1 MRNHPFS
8 ATILSLFP
16 EMFPGTLGYSLAG
29 KALERGMWTLDTL
42 NIRDFGLTK
51 HKCVD
56 DAPYGGGAGMVM
68 RVDVLDAALQAA
80 HEKAPHNKMIYMS
93 PRGKPFTQEMARDF
107 SMLAGLTILC
117 GRFEAV
123 DERIFDKWSL
133 AEISMGDYILSGGE
147 VAAMTLLDVVVRIL
161 PDVMGNKESDS
172 EESFAGDL
180 LEYPHYTRPHTWD
193 NKIVPDVLLSGD
205 HQKIATWRQ
214 AQAEKITKERRPDL
228 WERYRMNNSK

>member
-1 MRNHPFS
+1 MHAQPFS

-29 KALERGMWTLDTL
+29 KALEKGVWTLDTI

-56 DAPYGGGAGMVM
+56 DTPYGGGAGMVM
-68 RVDVLDAALQAA
+68 RADVLDAALQSA
-80 HEKAPHNKMIYMS
+80 HEKAPQNKMIYMS
-93 PRGKPFTQEMARDF
+93 PRGKPFTQGIAREY
-107 SMLAGLTILC
+107 ATYPGLTILC

-123 DERIFDKWSL
+123 DARLFDTWPL

-161 PDVMGNKESDS
+161 PGVMGNKESDS
-172 EESFAGDL
+172 EESFANDL

-205 HQKIATWRQ
+205 HQKIATWRRV
-214 AQAEKITKERRPDL
+214 QAEKITKERRPDL
-228 WERYRMNNSK
+228 WERYRMNNG

>member
-16 EMFPGTLGYSLAG
+16 EMFPGTLGYSLAR
-29 KALERGMWTLDTL
+29 KALERGMWTLDTV

-80 HEKAPHNKMIYMS
+80 HEKAPQNKMIYMS

-107 SMLAGLTILC
+107 SMLSGLTILC

-161 PDVMGNKESDS
+161 PDVMGNKESHS
-172 EESFAGDL
+172 EESFAVDL